1 MTVWN
6 FKSSKKCQLKKFDFW
21 QVKNVKMLIRH
32 MSVFQLSKCEIK
44 YILVLTFDNAKHKN
58 SKQAKKRKIVVYI
71 ISCQESVKHVK
82 LTNFDCWQDRLKTS
96 KYIRMERKIFWVV
109 KISNKKFLVLTFDN
123 NNKSMDAKKKQNC
136 YQETVSK
143 CQFCL

>member
-1 MTVWN
+1 
-6 FKSSKKCQLKKFDFW
+6 
-21 QVKNVKMLIRH
+21 MLIRH

-82 LTNFDCWQDRLKTS
+82 LTNFDC
-96 KYIRMERKIFWVV
+96 
-109 KISNKKFLVLTFDN
+109 
-123 NNKSMDAKKKQNC
+123 
-136 YQETVSK
+136 
-143 CQFCL
+143 